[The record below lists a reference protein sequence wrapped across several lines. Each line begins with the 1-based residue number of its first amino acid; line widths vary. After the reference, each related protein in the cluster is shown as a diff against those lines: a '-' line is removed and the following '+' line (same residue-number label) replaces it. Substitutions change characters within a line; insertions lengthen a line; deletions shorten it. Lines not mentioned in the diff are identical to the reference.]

1 MKRIGKLFE
10 KAFSRENL
18 YEAYLDARKGK
29 RKKCACFLFEKNLGA
44 NLEELYQNIHSNS
57 YEPEPYFKFYVYEPK
72 KRIIYAPAFKDIVVQ
87 HAIYRIIRPIF
98 DKTFINTSFG
108 CRKGYGTHRASR
120 YAQKALRQYDKELY
134 TLKLDIRKY
143 FYSINRGILRKLI
156 ERKIKD
162 KKFVDIL
169 MTFAIYEDP
178 IGIPIGN
185 LLSQIYA
192 LIYMNP
198 LDHYVKRILK
208 VKYYVR
214 YVDDF
219 ILFGLTRDKCFE
231 YKYLII
237 IYLKD
242 NLHLILSKFTIQK
255 IKKGVN
261 FVGYRT
267 WQSYKLIRKYS
278 LCNFKRSV
286 KNGKLQSIIS
296 LLGHAKDTLSLK
308 HMLKII
314 KEMNKYAKN
323 IQIPKSYL
331 KIYNLY
337 SH

>member
-10 KAFSRENL
+10 KAFSEENL
-18 YEAYLDARKGK
+18 YKAYLDARKGK

-44 NLEELYQNIHSNS
+44 NLEELYQKIHSNN
-57 YEPEPYFKFYVYEPK
+57 YKPEPYFKFEVYEPK

-87 HAIYRIIRPIF
+87 HAIYRIIYYIF
-98 DKTFINTSFG
+98 DKTFVNTSFA
-108 CRKGYGTHRASR
+108 CRKGYGTHKASK
-120 YAQKALRQYDKELY
+120 YTQKALRQYDKDLY

-143 FYSINRGILRKLI
+143 FYSINRRILRKLI

-162 KKFVDIL
+162 RRFVDI
-169 MTFAIYEDP
+169 MMQFAVYEAP

-198 LDHYVKRILK
+198 LDHFIKRVLRIK
-208 VKYYVR
+208 HYVR

-219 ILFGLTRDKCFE
+219 ILIGLTRDECLK
-231 YKYLII
+231 YKRKII
-237 IYLKD
+237 IYLKN
-242 NLHLILSKFTIQK
+242 NLYLVLSKSTIQK

-278 LCNFKRSV
+278 LYNFKRSV
-286 KNGKLQSIIS
+286 KKRKLQSIIS
-296 LLGHAKDTLSLK
+296 LLGHAKDTLSIEY
-308 HMLKII
+308 MLRII
-314 KEMNKYAKN
+314 KDYEGS
-323 IQIPKSYL
+323 IDVGIHYL
-331 KIYNLY
+331 GYLLL
-337 SH
+337 